1 MVWNEVL
8 DVALRAILIPLLPL
22 LGLWFSTW
30 LNAQIKALKAKNER
44 EYFNYH
50 LGKVNELIQDVVT
63 EVQQVYVDGLKEED
77 AFTAEKQKEMLYLAK
92 DKILHQLT
100 VQATDVLEK
109 TYSDYL
115 LWIETQIERVVN
127 ESK

>member
-77 AFTAEKQKEMLYLAK
+77 VFTAEKQKEMLYLAK

-115 LWIETQIERVVN
+115 LWIETLIVLVVN